1 MVGGV
6 GWGGGGGGWGWV
18 RGCEKKKPQR
28 KVGLRRGLEIDL
40 KTAFYGIL
48 R

>member
-1 MVGGV
+1 MGGD
-6 GWGGGGGGWGWV
+6 GGGGGA
-18 RGCEKKKPQR
+18 GCEKKKPQH
-28 KVGLRRGLEIDL
+28 KVGLRRGFEIDL